1 MRYFVIIVGI
11 VSVLFSGTAAA
22 KTPVKLFN
30 GKDFSGW
37 YAFEPGVGK
46 QSNASKLFT
55 VDQKMIRL
63 YGEKAGYLM
72 SKKSY
77 RNFQLLV
84 EYRWNMDTSF
94 VRKSQTKNSGIM
106 YLVPEKTPDMLWP
119 RGIQFQI
126 KEGSTGDFV
135 LLQEVTMEVDGKVNT
150 PGKSVV
156 RERFEDAEK
165 PAGEWNTILITSDH
179 GRIRQELNGVPVN
192 EGLNPSVTHGRI
204 LLQYEGFPIDFR
216 RIEIVEF

>member
-1 MRYFVIIVGI
+1 
-11 VSVLFSGTAAA
+11 
-22 KTPVKLFN
+22 
-30 GKDFSGW
+30 
-37 YAFEPGVGK
+37 
-46 QSNASKLFT
+46 
-55 VDQKMIRL
+55 
-63 YGEKAGYLM
+63 
-72 SKKSY
+72 
-77 RNFQLLV
+77 
-84 EYRWNMDTSF
+84 MDTSF